1 MKKFLWSAIA
11 IGIAVSSVLALPNKA
26 AAAALTVDVSWPNCQ
41 AILPQNIQSG
51 IMGVTGGLDF
61 TPNQCVRSEAIAL
74 PNVALYMNTGWPGTD
89 FQVQFKSSPKQCG
102 VADNLCLAYNY
113 GFHAAAYALAYAN
126 SQLVHSSTWW
136 LDVETENSW
145 TTNALQN
152 RAALEGM
159 VAAIQQKVLG
169 SSVGFY
175 SYPSQW
181 AQIVGAWRPPFPAWV
196 ATGTLSENVARQ
208 ACHAPSFTGSAVSL
222 AQYTQG
228 LDLDYPCS

>member
-1 MKKFLWSAIA
+1 LAKLPGYTSAEH
-11 IGIAVSSVLALPNKA
+11 SVRHYGS
-26 AAAALTVDVSWPNCQ
+26 D
-41 AILPQNIQSG
+41 
-51 IMGVTGGLDF
+51 GGLDF

-169 SSVGFY
+169 SSVGF
-175 SYPSQW
+175 
-181 AQIVGAWRPPFPAWV
+181 R
-196 ATGTLSENVARQ
+196 
-208 ACHAPSFTGSAVSL
+208 VSGRKL
-222 AQYTQG
+222 LVPG
-228 LDLDYPCS
+228 VLLFRLG